1 MAILKLS
8 SKSESYLIRR
18 DLMFPHHDNE
28 LAQAE
33 AYHDCSQVWRFLQ
46 ELDILSIAIYIC
58 IYLYLT
64 GKSFIVVVGEFFHTL
79 WTSVNWG
86 FKDVKISEELHY
98 YQRCMYFKHSLSFS
112 SSIQFCF
119 SLKWHVACH
128 HLNFLVKSI
137 SIHLMYIILLDQA
150 LKMYTPRQLRLLF
163 VYQAWDKVCT
173 A

>member
-1 MAILKLS
+1 
-8 SKSESYLIRR
+8 
-18 DLMFPHHDNE
+18 MFPHHDNE

-33 AYHDCSQVWRFLQ
+33 AYHDCSQVHRFLQ
-46 ELDILSIAIYIC
+46 ELDVLFIAIYIS

-64 GKSFIVVVGEFFHTL
+64 GKSVIVVVGEFFHTL

-98 YQRCMYFKHSLSFS
+98 YQRCMYFNHSLSFS

-119 SLKWHVACH
+119 
-128 HLNFLVKSI
+128 LVKSI
-137 SIHLMYIILLDQA
+137 SICSMYIMLWDQA